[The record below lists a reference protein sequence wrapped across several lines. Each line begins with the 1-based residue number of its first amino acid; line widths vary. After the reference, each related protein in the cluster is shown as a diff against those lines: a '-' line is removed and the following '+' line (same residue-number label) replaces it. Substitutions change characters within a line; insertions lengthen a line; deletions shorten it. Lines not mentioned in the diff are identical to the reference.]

1 MGLRSLLS
9 DVWDF
14 AKELVRTI
22 ASIIKAIFIHL
33 LSFTRHIVSW
43 FKDPN
48 RLSNLQKNKN
58 IIAVTVKE
66 NLDNGNY
73 NVVDCLFDKS
83 SNEVIDISDSA
94 LYEAED
100 LDQET
105 ENAFGDKPMVVLQ

>member
-1 MGLRSLLS
+1 MGLLS
-9 DVWDF
+9 FIEDVYDF
-14 AKELVRTI
+14 AKELIGKI
-22 ASIIKAIFIHL
+22 AEFVKAVFIHL
-33 LSFTRHIVSW
+33 LSFSKHIVSW
-43 FKDPN
+43 FKDPK
-48 RLSNLQKNKN
+48 RLSNLRKNKN

-83 SNEVIDISDSA
+83 TNDVIDISDSA
-94 LYEAED
+94 LYEAGD

>member
-1 MGLRSLLS
+1 MGWLDFLD

-14 AKELVRTI
+14 AKALIEKI
-22 ASIIKAIFIHL
+22 AEFVKAVFIHL
-33 LSFTRHIVSW
+33 LSFSKHIINW
-43 FKDPN
+43 FKDPK
-48 RLSNLQKNKN
+48 RLSNLRNNKN
-58 IIAVTVKE
+58 AIAVTVKE

-83 SNEVIDISDSA
+83 TNEVIDISDSV

>member
-9 DVWDF
+9 DAWEF
-14 AKELVRTI
+14 AKELVGKI
-22 ASIIKAIFIHL
+22 AEFVTAVFIHL

-43 FKDPN
+43 FKDPK
-48 RLSNLQKNKN
+48 RLSNLSKNKN

-83 SNEVIDISDSA
+83 TNDIIDISDSA
-94 LYEAED
+94 LYEAGD